1 MKWKKVISAV
11 LTAAMVLPVCPPGVG
26 KMEANAAG
34 IVTDGD
40 LGDYQTEA
48 PKPDEVVP
56 DANQY
61 QYQKEELAAFC
72 HFGMNTFTGSEWGNG
87 KEDPSNFSLTT
98 PLDADTY
105 VKALKDAGFQKLI
118 VTAKHHDGF
127 CIWRSAY
134 TDHDLESTNYEGD
147 VLAEISAACTKYDMD
162 MGLYLSPWDVNSPAY
177 GYYDKDGNPLC
188 GSNGQPL
195 NGRTWE
201 EVEELDALDYNEYY
215 NNQLIEILGND
226 KYGNDGKFTE
236 VWMDGAKGDGA
247 AVQNYDFT
255 RWFTTIQ
262 KYEGRE
268 AGREADCM
276 LFGAESYTTVRW
288 IGNENGFAHEETWS
302 KSTIDREQNTIDSNS
317 QGGYTKGY
325 PDGNQWT
332 VPEADARITSGW
344 FWGASKSTPKSLED
358 LGEMYFRSVGHNA
371 PLLLNVPPNN
381 QGTVDQAILER
392 LDEFGTAV
400 RETFRTNYAAAQGAS
415 VSADQVRGND
425 KAYSPANLVDGED
438 SSYWTVDDGEQT
450 GTVEIDL
457 GAVRNI
463 DVVSIEESIE
473 LGQRITGFRVEYRNQ
488 EGQWNVFE
496 EGTTIGAKRLCRRA
510 PVRADKIRI
519 TVTGTTGGVPV
530 LNEVG
535 VYKAAEGFEVSSP
548 VPEDLVVVDNTDKD
562 LSDGNGFAYSG
573 WTQETSE
580 SMIGGTGMWANPGAE
595 LVLTFRGTKA
605 WLFGTV
611 DPNHGTADIYLDG
624 STEAETIDTYGTG
637 RKLNQVI
644 YTTPDLEYGTHT
656 LRLVTRTKAT
666 GIQAAGILDNQG
678 QGLFEIESPEYQ
690 VTEGVDEA
698 VNITVRRVGGAVGT
712 VKVDFQVNP
721 GSAMQADFDA
731 DANQTL
737 VFAEGETEKTVAVAI
752 YRNSGE
758 DERRFEDF
766 TAEILPAAGEE
777 EKAAIG
783 FTGKTTVTI
792 FEPQEAE
799 AQELLDLIVEARG
812 CREALYT
819 ADSYGIFRQAY
830 RIAAAAASDQNAGV
844 QDWSEAKAALQSAV
858 DGLVPRT
865 SYSEEDRFLF
875 PTEEGQR
882 TLAEAEYFL
891 LDSSGAAQGQH
902 VRVLEGEAY
911 SNGKALDWFNAGN
924 VISMPFTAQRA
935 GIYTV
940 TATVQSGALEADPNK
955 LNWGGTH
962 VEEGSVEV
970 FGDASMQIQKV
981 SFEITVT
988 EAGDGVLTFTADQQ
1002 DSPRVDC
1009 FEITPKELEEGTYQI
1024 TASAGENGTISHE
1037 GTTQVSGS
1045 EEITYTITP
1054 DAGYEIADVLVDGI
1068 SVGAVSEYTFS
1079 RIIENRTIEASFR
1092 FSYYT
1097 DANRAVLQP
1106 QGENAIEAEY
1116 FELIQTPVSADKYV
1130 RITEN
1135 PEASNG
1141 KEVNW
1146 FEEGNKIRLPFT
1158 AETAGTYLVTAVYRS
1173 GRIQGS
1179 TQPNAFEWSGTH
1191 VEPGSLDVYGE
1202 DGASVFHEAEFE
1214 ITITEAGEGELIFT
1228 AGSKAGPVIDKFV
1241 IERKTVDPDP
1251 DPQPVPVTGIVL
1263 DKTELTM
1270 KELGAEESLTATITP
1285 ENAGDKTVIWS
1296 TSDPAVATV
1305 SQDGVVTAVG
1315 KGTAEITV
1323 TTQDGGKTAVCRVTV
1338 EPKEPEEPEDPK
1350 VSVSGI
1356 MMSPGEALLQKAGD
1370 GVQLQVTV
1378 YPENATDKNVTF
1390 TSSNPAVA
1398 SVDEKGRVTAVSEGT
1413 AQITAATRDGGLTA
1427 ICRITVKAPQDSQQP
1442 ETPKPQPENPQQ
1454 SQKPGKVTEVKVSR
1468 QTGDSLTVTWKK
1480 QSSADSYRVWIYK
1493 NKKWS
1498 PAGATDS
1505 NKLTIRK
1512 LKKGTPYSV
1521 KVEAV
1526 SSQGTGEASAVVKT
1540 ATKPAKTGI
1549 RKTVIKKNSAR
1560 LTFKKVKASGY
1571 EVWMKTGKG
1580 KYKKQK
1586 TVKKPIFTKKGLKS
1600 GKKYQFRARAYVK
1613 NGSVKVYGAFTKGRS
1628 FTLRV
1633 GK

>member
-1 MKWKKVISAV
+1 MKWKKILSAV
-11 LTAAMVLPVCPPGVG
+11 LTAAMVWPVCPNSVG
-26 KMEANAAG
+26 TLAADAEG
-34 IVTDGD
+34 MVTDAE
-40 LGDYQTEA
+40 LGDYQTAA
-48 PKPDEVVP
+48 PAPDQVVP

-87 KEDPSNFSLTT
+87 QEDPSQFSLTT

-134 TDHDLESTNYEGD
+134 TDHDLEATNYEGD

-177 GYYDKDGNPLC
+177 GYYDQAGNPLC
-188 GSNGQPL
+188 GGNGQPL

-201 EVEELDALDYNEYY
+201 EVEELDTLDYNEYY

-226 KYGNDGKFTE
+226 KYGNSGKFTE

-255 RWFTTIQ
+255 GWFGTIQ

-288 IGNENGFAHEETWS
+288 IGNENGYAHEETWS
-302 KSTIDREQNTIDSNS
+302 KSKIDRENNTIDSNS
-317 QGGYTKGY
+317 AGGYTRGY

-344 FWGASKSTPKSLED
+344 FWGASKSTPKSLEA

-381 QGTVDQAILER
+381 QGTVDDAILER
-392 LDEFGTAV
+392 LSEFGEAIQD
-400 RETFRTNYAAAQGAS
+400 TFRTNYAASSEAV
-415 VSADQVRGND
+415 VSADRVRGND
-425 KAYSPANLVDGED
+425 RAYSPANLTDGED
-438 SSYWTVDDGEQT
+438 ASYWTVDDAEQT

-457 GAVRNI
+457 GLMRNI

-473 LGQRITGFRVEYRNQ
+473 FGQRITGFLVEYRNQ
-488 EGQWNVFE
+488 EGHWDVFE
-496 EGTTIGAKRLCRRA
+496 EGSTIGARRLCRRA
-510 PVRADKIRI
+510 PVKADRVRI
-519 TVTGTTGGVPV
+519 TITGTTGGVPI

-548 VPEDLVVVDNTDKD
+548 VPEALTVVDNTDKNV
-562 LSDGNGFAYSG
+562 SDGNGFSYSG
-573 WTQETSE
+573 WSQETSE
-580 SMIGGTGMWANPGAE
+580 NMIGGTGMWANPGAE
-595 LVLTFRGTKA
+595 LVLTFQGTKA

-624 STEAETIDTYGTG
+624 SSQAETIDTYAAG

-656 LRLVTRTKAT
+656 LRLATRTKAT
-666 GIQAAGILDNQG
+666 GIQAAGVLDNQG

-690 VTEGVDEA
+690 VTEGVDETA
-698 VNITVRRVGGAVGT
+698 DITVRRVGGSVGT

-737 VFAEGETEKTVAVAI
+737 VFGDGETEKTVSVTV

-758 DERRFEDF
+758 DERTLEDF
-766 TAEILPAAGEE
+766 TAEILPAAGEA

-783 FTGKTTVTI
+783 FTGRTKITVY
-792 FEPQEAE
+792 EPQGAE
-799 AQELLDLIVEARG
+799 AQELLELIAEARS
-812 CREALYT
+812 CKEALYT
-819 ADSYGIFRQAY
+819 AESYLALRQAY
-830 RIAAAAASDQNAGV
+830 RIAAAAASDQNAGAEEWT
-844 QDWSEAKAALQSAV
+844 QAKEDLQSAV
-858 DGLVPRT
+858 DGLILRT
-865 SYSEEDRFLF
+865 GYTEEDRFLF

-882 TLAEAEYFL
+882 SLAEAEFFV
-891 LDSSGAAQGQH
+891 LDASGASEGQH
-902 VRVLEGEAY
+902 VRIREDEAY

-924 VISMPFTAQRA
+924 VISMPFTAQRE
-935 GIYTV
+935 GVYTV
-940 TATVQSGALEADPNK
+940 NAVVQSGAMEADPNK

-970 FGDASMQIQKV
+970 FGDSSMPIRKV
-981 SFEITVT
+981 SFDIRIT
-988 EAGDGVLTFTADQQ
+988 EAGDGVLTFTADSQ

-1009 FEITPKELEEGTYQI
+1009 FEITPKELEEGRYQI
-1024 TASAGENGTISHE
+1024 TASAGENGTITNE
-1037 GTTQVSGS
+1037 GITEIPGSG
-1045 EEITYTITP
+1045 EITYTITP
-1054 DAGYEIADVLVDGI
+1054 DAGYEIADVLVDGV

-1079 RIIENRTIEASFR
+1079 QITENRTIQVSFR
-1092 FSYYT
+1092 FAYYT
-1097 DANRAVLQP
+1097 DANPAVLLP

-1116 FELIQTPVSADKYV
+1116 FELIKTPVSAENYV

-1135 PEASNG
+1135 AAASNR

-1158 AETAGTYLVTAVYRS
+1158 ADKAGTYLVRAVYRS

-1179 TQPNAFEWSGTH
+1179 TRPNAFEWSGTH
-1191 VEPGSLDVYGE
+1191 VSPGSLDVYGE
-1202 DGASVFHEAEFE
+1202 DGATVFHEAEFE
-1214 ITITEAGEGELIFT
+1214 IAITQTGAGELIFT
-1228 AGSKAGPVIDKFV
+1228 ASSKAGPVIDKFV
-1241 IERKTVDPDP
+1241 IESKEEI
-1251 DPQPVPVTGIVL
+1251 PVPVPVEGITL
-1263 DKTELTM
+1263 NKTELTM
-1270 KELGAEESLTATITP
+1270 KEPGAEERLTANIVP
-1285 ENAGDKTVIWS
+1285 ENAADKTVSWS

-1315 KGTAEITV
+1315 EGTAEITAI
-1323 TTQDGGKTAVCRVTV
+1323 TGDGGLKAVCRV
-1338 EPKEPEEPEDPK
+1338 
-1350 VSVSGI
+1350 I
-1356 MMSPGEALLQKAGD
+1356 
-1370 GVQLQVTV
+1370 
-1378 YPENATDKNVTF
+1378 
-1390 TSSNPAVA
+1390 
-1398 SVDEKGRVTAVSEGT
+1398 
-1413 AQITAATRDGGLTA
+1413 
-1427 ICRITVKAPQDSQQP
+1427 VKASQDSQQP
-1442 ETPKPQPENPQQ
+1442 ETPKPQP
-1454 SQKPGKVTEVKVSR
+1454 QKPGKVTEVKAGR
-1468 QTGDSLTVTWKK
+1468 QTGNSLTVTWKK
-1480 QSSADSYRVWIYK
+1480 QNNADSYRVWIYK
-1493 NKKWS
+1493 NRKWS
-1498 PAGATDS
+1498 QAGATDS

-1526 SSQGTGEASAVVKT
+1526 SSQGTGEASEVVKT

-1549 RKTVIKKNSAR
+1549 RKVRTGKNSLR

-1571 EVWMKTGKG
+1571 EVWMRTGKG

-1600 GKKYQFRARAYVK
+1600 GKKYQFRVRAFVK
-1613 NGSVKVYGAFTKGRS
+1613 NGSAKVYGPFYKGQCCNVVSTR
-1628 FTLRV
+1628 
-1633 GK
+1633 